1 MIVRSQQDTA
11 LSYLFR
17 GKALIIY
24 GPRQAGKT
32 TFSEQLLSILGKKTL
47 RLNGDDADTR
57 EAFLQPNAT
66 LIERIIGDHEVV
78 FIDEAQRIQ
87 DVGIVIKIIVDRFK
101 HIQVIATGSSSFE
114 LAGNINEPLTGRR
127 YEMQLL
133 PVSYDELVRHTDYLT
148 EQRLLEQR
156 LIYGSYPEI
165 VTDPTNSERHLKL
178 ITNSYLYKDLLV
190 LEQIKKPVLL
200 EKIVKAVALQIGSEV
215 NITEIGRLVQ
225 ADNKTVEKYI
235 DLLEKAF
242 VLFTVPAFSGNVRNE
257 IRKGRKIY
265 FYDNGIIN
273 AVINNFNPI
282 QNRTDVGALWENY
295 MISERKKLLNAKEV
309 DAKIYFWRT
318 TQQQEVDYIEEVKGE
333 LRVVEFKWNPV
344 ATARVPSTF
353 LTNYPNSRIAIVT
366 PANKDQFLTITDY
379 P

>member
-1 MIVRSQQDTA
+1 MIVRSQQDAA
-11 LSYLFR
+11 LAYLFK

-32 TFSEQLLSILGKKTL
+32 TFSEQLLDIIAKKTL

-57 EAFLQPNAT
+57 EVFLRPNAT

-87 DVGIVIKIIVDRFK
+87 DVGLVIKIIVDRFK
-101 HIQVIATGSSSFE
+101 DVQVIATGSSSFE

-133 PVSYDELVRHTDYLT
+133 PISYGELVNYTDYLT

-165 VTDPTNSERHLKL
+165 VTDPVNAEKHLKL
-178 ITNSYLYKDLLV
+178 IANSYLYKDLLV

-200 EKIVKAVALQIGSEV
+200 EKIVKAIALQVGGEV
-215 NITEIGRLVQ
+215 SITEIGRLVQ

-257 IRKGRKIY
+257 IKKGRKIY

-273 AVINNFNPI
+273 AVTNNFNPI
-282 QNRTDVGALWENY
+282 KNRNDVGALWENY
-295 MISERKKLLNAKEV
+295 IIGERKKMLNANEA
-309 DAKIYFWRT
+309 DARIYFWRT

-333 LRVVEFKWNPV
+333 LRAVEFKWNPD
-344 ATARVPSTF
+344 ASGRLPSTF
-353 LTNYPNSRIAIVT
+353 LNNYPKAKTNVVT
-366 PANKDQFLTITDY
+366 PANRDQFLTSMEF
-379 P
+379 

>member
-1 MIVRSQQDTA
+1 MIVRSQQNAA
-11 LSYLFR
+11 LTYLFK

-32 TFSEQLLSILGKKTL
+32 TFSEQLLDIIAKKTL

-57 EAFLQPNAT
+57 EVFLRPNAT

-87 DVGIVIKIIVDRFK
+87 DVGLVIKIIVDRFK
-101 HIQVIATGSSSFE
+101 DVQVIATGSSSFE

-133 PVSYDELVRHTDYLT
+133 PISYGELVNYTDYLT

-165 VTDPTNSERHLKL
+165 VTDPVNAEKHLKL
-178 ITNSYLYKDLLV
+178 IANSYLYKDLLV

-200 EKIVKAVALQIGSEV
+200 EKIVKAIALQVGGEV
-215 NITEIGRLVQ
+215 SITEIGRLVQ

-257 IRKGRKIY
+257 IKKGRKIY

-273 AVINNFNPI
+273 TVTNNFNPI
-282 QNRTDVGALWENY
+282 KNRNDVGALWENY
-295 MISERKKLLNAKEV
+295 IIGERKKMLNAKEA
-309 DAKIYFWRT
+309 DARIYFWRT

-333 LRVVEFKWNPV
+333 LRAVEFKWNPD
-344 ATARVPSTF
+344 ASGRLPSTF
-353 LTNYPNSRIAIVT
+353 LNNYPKAKTNVVT
-366 PANKDQFLTITDY
+366 PANRDQFLTSREF
-379 P
+379 

>member
-1 MIVRSQQDTA
+1 MITRSQQEAA
-11 LSYLFR
+11 LAHLFK

-32 TFSEQLLSILGKKTL
+32 TFSEQLLEIVAKKTL

-57 EAFLQPNAT
+57 EAFLRPNAT
-66 LIERIIGDHEVV
+66 LIERIIGDNEVV

-87 DVGIVIKIIVDRFK
+87 DVGLVIKIIVDRFK
-101 HIQVIATGSSSFE
+101 HVQVIATGSSSFE

-133 PVSYDELVRHTDYLT
+133 PISYEELVKYTDYLT

-165 VTDPTNSERHLKL
+165 VTDPVNAERHLKL
-178 ITNSYLYKDLLV
+178 IANSYLYKDLLV
-190 LEQIKKPVLL
+190 LEQVKKPVLL
-200 EKIVKAVALQIGSEV
+200 EKIVKAIALQVGSEV
-215 NITEIGRLVQ
+215 SVTEIGRLVQ

-257 IRKGRKIY
+257 IKKGRKIY

-273 AVINNFNPI
+273 AVTNNFNPI
-282 QNRTDVGALWENY
+282 KNRNDVGALWENY
-295 MISERKKLLNAKEV
+295 LISERKKFLNAKEL
-309 DAKIYFWRT
+309 DARTYFWRT

-333 LRVVEFKWNPV
+333 LRAVEFKWNPD
-344 ATARVPSTF
+344 ASAKFPSTF
-353 LTNYPNSRIAIVT
+353 LNNYPKAKNTLVT
-366 PANKDQFLTITDY
+366 PVNRDQFLTSSEF
-379 P
+379 

>member
-1 MIVRSQQDTA
+1 MIVRSQQDAA
-11 LSYLFR
+11 LAYLFK

-32 TFSEQLLSILGKKTL
+32 TFSEQLLDIIAKKTL

-57 EAFLQPNAT
+57 EVFLRPNAT

-87 DVGIVIKIIVDRFK
+87 DVGLVIKIIVDRFK
-101 HIQVIATGSSSFE
+101 DVQVIATGSSSFE

-133 PVSYDELVRHTDYLT
+133 PISYGELVNYTDYLT

-165 VTDPTNSERHLKL
+165 VTDPVNAEKHLKL
-178 ITNSYLYKDLLV
+178 IANSYLYKDLLV

-200 EKIVKAVALQIGSEV
+200 EKIVKAIALQVGGEV
-215 NITEIGRLVQ
+215 SITEIGRLVQ

-257 IRKGRKIY
+257 IKKGRKIY

-273 AVINNFNPI
+273 AVTNNFNPI
-282 QNRTDVGALWENY
+282 KNRNDVGALWENY
-295 MISERKKLLNAKEV
+295 IIGERKKMLNAKEA
-309 DAKIYFWRT
+309 DARIYFWRT

-333 LRVVEFKWNPV
+333 LRAVEFKWNPD
-344 ATARVPSTF
+344 ASGRLPSTF
-353 LTNYPNSRIAIVT
+353 LNNYPKAKTNVVT
-366 PANKDQFLTITDY
+366 PANRDQFLTSMEF
-379 P
+379 

>member
-1 MIVRSQQDTA
+1 MIVRSQQDAA
-11 LSYLFR
+11 LAYLFK

-32 TFSEQLLSILGKKTL
+32 TFSEQLLDIIAKKTL

-57 EAFLQPNAT
+57 EVFLRPNAT

-87 DVGIVIKIIVDRFK
+87 DVGLVIKIIVDRFK
-101 HIQVIATGSSSFE
+101 DVQVIATGSSSFE

-133 PVSYDELVRHTDYLT
+133 PISYGELVNYTDYLT

-165 VTDPTNSERHLKL
+165 VTDPVNAEKHLKL
-178 ITNSYLYKDLLV
+178 IANSYLYKDLLV

-200 EKIVKAVALQIGSEV
+200 EKIVKAIALQVGGEV
-215 NITEIGRLVQ
+215 SITEIGRLVQ

-257 IRKGRKIY
+257 IKKGRKIY

-273 AVINNFNPI
+273 AVTNNFNPI
-282 QNRTDVGALWENY
+282 KNRNDVGALWENY
-295 MISERKKLLNAKEV
+295 IIGERKKMLNANEA
-309 DAKIYFWRT
+309 DARIYFWRT

-333 LRVVEFKWNPV
+333 LRAVEFKWNPD
-344 ATARVPSTF
+344 ASGRLPSTF
-353 LTNYPNSRIAIVT
+353 LNNYPKAKTNVVT
-366 PANKDQFLTITDY
+366 PANRDQFLTSREF
-379 P
+379 

>member
-1 MIVRSQQDTA
+1 MIVRSQQEAA
-11 LSYLFR
+11 LAYLFK

-32 TFSEQLLSILGKKTL
+32 TFSEQLLAIVAKKTL

-57 EAFLQPNAT
+57 EAFLRPNAT
-66 LIERIIGDHEVV
+66 LIERIIGDNEVV

-87 DVGIVIKIIVDRFK
+87 DVGLVIKIIVDRFK
-101 HIQVIATGSSSFE
+101 HVQVIATGSSSFE

-133 PVSYDELVRHTDYLT
+133 PISYEELVRYTDYLT

-165 VTDPTNSERHLKL
+165 VTDPVNAEKHLKL
-178 ITNSYLYKDLLV
+178 ISNSYLYKDLLV

-200 EKIVKAVALQIGSEV
+200 EKIVKAIALQLGSEV
-215 NITEIGRLVQ
+215 SVTEIGRLVQ

-257 IRKGRKIY
+257 IKKGRKIY

-273 AVINNFNPI
+273 AVTNNFNSI
-282 QNRTDVGALWENY
+282 KNRNDVGALWENY
-295 MISERKKLLNAKEV
+295 LISERKKFLNAKEL
-309 DAKIYFWRT
+309 DARIYFWRT

-333 LRVVEFKWNPV
+333 LRAVEFKWNPH
-344 ATARVPSTF
+344 ASAKFPSTF
-353 LTNYPNSRIAIVT
+353 LNNYPKAKNTLVT
-366 PANKDQFLTITDY
+366 PANRDQFLTS
-379 P
+379 PEF

>member
-1 MIVRSQQDTA
+1 MVD
-11 LSYLFR
+11 
-17 GKALIIY
+17 
-24 GPRQAGKT
+24 
-32 TFSEQLLSILGKKTL
+32 KKTL

-57 EAFLQPNAT
+57 EAFLKPNAT

-87 DVGIVIKIIVDRFK
+87 DVGLVIKIIVDRFK
-101 HIQVIATGSSSFE
+101 HVQVIATGSSSFE

-133 PVSYDELVRHTDYLT
+133 PVSYAELVKYTDYLT

-165 VTDPTNSERHLKL
+165 ATDPVNAEKHLKL
-178 ITNSYLYKDLLV
+178 IANSYLYKDLLV
-190 LEQIKKPVLL
+190 LEQVKKPVLL
-200 EKIVKAVALQIGSEV
+200 EKIVKAIALQVGSEV
-215 NITEIGRLVQ
+215 SVTEIGRLVQ

-257 IRKGRKIY
+257 IKKGRKIY

-282 QNRTDVGALWENY
+282 KNRNDVGALWENY
-295 MISERKKLLNAKEV
+295 LISERKKFLNANEL

-318 TQQQEVDYIEEVKGE
+318 TQQQEVDYIEEIKGN
-333 LRVVEFKWNPV
+333 LRAIEFKWNSE
-344 ATARVPSTF
+344 ASARFPSTF
-353 LTNYPNSRIAIVT
+353 LTNYPKVKATLVT
-366 PANKDQFLTITDY
+366 PANRDQFLTSLEF
-379 P
+379 

>member
-1 MIVRSQQDTA
+1 MIVRSQQEVA
-11 LSYLFR
+11 LAYLFR

-32 TFSEQLLSILGKKTL
+32 TFSEQLLAIVAKKTL

-57 EAFLQPNAT
+57 EAFLRPNAT
-66 LIERIIGDHEVV
+66 LIERIIGDNEVI

-87 DVGIVIKIIVDRFK
+87 DVGLVIKIIVDRFK
-101 HIQVIATGSSSFE
+101 QVQVIATGSSSFE

-133 PVSYDELVRHTDYLT
+133 PISYEELVKYTDYLT

-165 VTDPTNSERHLKL
+165 VTDPVNAEKHLKL
-178 ITNSYLYKDLLV
+178 IANSYLYKDLLV

-200 EKIVKAVALQIGSEV
+200 EKIVKAIALQVGSEV
-215 NITEIGRLVQ
+215 SVTEIGRLVQ

-257 IRKGRKIY
+257 IKKGRKIY

-273 AVINNFNPI
+273 AVTNNFNPI
-282 QNRTDVGALWENY
+282 KNRNDVGALWENY
-295 MISERKKLLNAKEV
+295 LISERKKFLNAKEL

-333 LRVVEFKWNPV
+333 LRAVEFKWNPD
-344 ATARVPSTF
+344 ASAKFPSTF
-353 LTNYPNSRIAIVT
+353 LNNYPKAKNTLVT
-366 PANKDQFLTITDY
+366 PANRDQFLTSSEF
-379 P
+379 

>member
-1 MIVRSQQDTA
+1 MIVRSQQEAA
-11 LSYLFR
+11 LAYLFK

-32 TFSEQLLSILGKKTL
+32 TFSEQLLAIVAKKTL

-57 EAFLQPNAT
+57 EAFLRPNAM
-66 LIERIIGDHEVV
+66 LIERIIGDNEVV

-87 DVGIVIKIIVDRFK
+87 DVGLVIKIIVDRFK
-101 HIQVIATGSSSFE
+101 HVQVIATGSSSFE

-133 PVSYDELVRHTDYLT
+133 PISYEELVRYTDYLT

-165 VTDPTNSERHLKL
+165 VTDPVNAEKHLKL
-178 ITNSYLYKDLLV
+178 ISNSYLYKDLLV

-200 EKIVKAVALQIGSEV
+200 EKIVKAIALQLGSEV
-215 NITEIGRLVQ
+215 SVTEIGRLVQ

-257 IRKGRKIY
+257 IKKGRKIY

-273 AVINNFNPI
+273 AVTNNFNSI
-282 QNRTDVGALWENY
+282 KNRNDVGALWENY
-295 MISERKKLLNAKEV
+295 LISERKKFLNAKEL
-309 DAKIYFWRT
+309 DARIYFWRT

-333 LRVVEFKWNPV
+333 LRAVEFKWNPH
-344 ATARVPSTF
+344 ASAKFPSTF
-353 LTNYPNSRIAIVT
+353 LNNYPKAKNTLVT
-366 PANKDQFLTITDY
+366 PANRDQFLTS
-379 P
+379 PEF

>member
-1 MIVRSQQDTA
+1 MIVRNQQQAA
-11 LSYLFR
+11 LDSLFK

-32 TFSEQLLSILGKKTL
+32 TFSEQLLQIIGKKTL

-57 EAFLQPNAT
+57 EAFLRPNVT
-66 LIERIIGDHEVV
+66 LLERIIGDHEIV

-87 DVGIVIKIIVDRFK
+87 DIGVVIKIIVDRLK
-101 HIQVIATGSSSFE
+101 HVQVIATGSSSFE

-133 PVSYDELVRHTDYLT
+133 PISYDELVSYTDYLT

-156 LIYGSYPEI
+156 LIFGSYPEI
-165 VTDPTNSERHLKL
+165 VTDPVNAERHLKL
-178 ITNSYLYKDLLV
+178 IANSYLYKDLLV

-200 EKIVKAVALQIGSEV
+200 EKIVKALVLQVGSEV
-215 NITEIGRLVQ
+215 SVTEIGRLIQ

-242 VLFTVPAFSGNVRNE
+242 VLFTVPAFSGNVRTE
-257 IRKGRKIY
+257 IKKGRKIY

-273 AVINNFNPI
+273 AVTNNFNPL
-282 QNRTDVGALWENY
+282 QNRKDVGALWENY
-295 MISERKKLLNAKEV
+295 IISERKKFLNAKQL
-309 DAKIYFWRT
+309 DARIYFWRT
-318 TQQQEVDYIEEVKGE
+318 TLQQEVDYIEEVKGE
-333 LRVVEFKWNPV
+333 LRAFEFKWNSEASV
-344 ATARVPSTF
+344 RFPSTF
-353 LTNYPNSRIAIVT
+353 LTHYPRAKTSVIT
-366 PANKDQFLTITDY
+366 PANRDQFLTATDI

>member
-1 MIVRSQQDTA
+1 MIVRSQQDAA
-11 LSYLFR
+11 LSYLFK

-32 TFSEQLLSILGKKTL
+32 TFSEQLLDIIAKKTL

-57 EAFLQPNAT
+57 EMFLRPNAT
-66 LIERIIGDHEVV
+66 LIERIIGDHEVI

-87 DVGIVIKIIVDRFK
+87 DVGLVIKIIVDRFK
-101 HIQVIATGSSSFE
+101 HVQVIATGSSSFE

-133 PVSYDELVRHTDYLT
+133 PISYGELVNYTDYLT

-165 VTDPTNSERHLKL
+165 VTDPVNAEKHLKL
-178 ITNSYLYKDLLV
+178 IANSYLYKDLLV

-200 EKIVKAVALQIGSEV
+200 EKIVKAIALQVGGDVS
-215 NITEIGRLVQ
+215 ITEIGRLVQ

-257 IRKGRKIY
+257 IKKGRKIY

-273 AVINNFNPI
+273 AVTNNFNPI
-282 QNRTDVGALWENY
+282 QNRNDVGALWENY
-295 MISERKKLLNAKEV
+295 IIGERKKFLNAKEA
-309 DAKIYFWRT
+309 DARIYFWRT

-333 LRVVEFKWNPV
+333 LHAVEFKWNPD
-344 ATARVPSTF
+344 ASGRLPSTF
-353 LTNYPNSRIAIVT
+353 LNNYPKAKTNVVT
-366 PANKDQFLTITDY
+366 PANRDQFLTT
-379 P
+379 

>member
-1 MIVRSQQDTA
+1 MIRRSQQDAA
-11 LSYLFR
+11 LGYLFKS
-17 GKALIIY
+17 KALIIY

-32 TFSEQLLSILGKKTL
+32 TFSEQLLEMVDKKTL

-57 EAFLQPNAT
+57 EAFLKPNAT

-87 DVGIVIKIIVDRFK
+87 DVGLVIKIIVDRFK
-101 HIQVIATGSSSFE
+101 HVQVIATGSSSFE

-133 PVSYDELVRHTDYLT
+133 PVSYAELVKYTDYLT

-165 VTDPTNSERHLKL
+165 ATDPVNAEKHLKL
-178 ITNSYLYKDLLV
+178 IANSYLYKDLLV
-190 LEQIKKPVLL
+190 LEQVKKPVLL
-200 EKIVKAVALQIGSEV
+200 EKIVKAIALQVGSEV
-215 NITEIGRLVQ
+215 SVTEIGRLVQ

-257 IRKGRKIY
+257 IKKGRKIY

-282 QNRTDVGALWENY
+282 KNRNDVGALWENY
-295 MISERKKLLNAKEV
+295 LISERKKFLNANEL

-318 TQQQEVDYIEEVKGE
+318 TQQQEVDYIEEIKGN
-333 LRVVEFKWNPV
+333 LRAIEFKWNSE
-344 ATARVPSTF
+344 ASARFPSTF
-353 LTNYPNSRIAIVT
+353 LTNYPKVKATLVT
-366 PANKDQFLTITDY
+366 PANRDQFLTSLEF
-379 P
+379 

>member
-1 MIVRSQQDTA
+1 MIIRSQQDAA
-11 LSYLFR
+11 LAYLFK

-32 TFSEQLLSILGKKTL
+32 TFSEQLLKIVARKTL
-47 RLNGDDADTR
+47 RLNGDDADIR
-57 EAFLQPNAT
+57 EAFLRPNAT
-66 LIERIIGDHEVV
+66 LIERIIGDNEIV

-87 DVGIVIKIIVDRFK
+87 DVGLVIKIIVDRFK
-101 HIQVIATGSSSFE
+101 HVQVIATGSSSFE

-133 PVSYDELVRHTDYLT
+133 PISYEELVKYTDYLT

-165 VTDPTNSERHLKL
+165 VTDPVNAEKHLKL
-178 ITNSYLYKDLLV
+178 IANSYLYKDLLV

-200 EKIVKAVALQIGSEV
+200 EKIVKAIALQVGSEV
-215 NITEIGRLVQ
+215 SVTEIGRLVQ

-242 VLFTVPAFSGNVRNE
+242 VLFTVPAYSGNVRNE
-257 IRKGRKIY
+257 IKKGRKIY

-282 QNRTDVGALWENY
+282 QNRSDVGALWENY
-295 MISERKKLLNAKEV
+295 IISERKKLLNSKEL
-309 DAKIYFWRT
+309 DARIYFWRT
-318 TQQQEVDYIEEVKGE
+318 TQQQEVDYIEEVKGQI
-333 LRVVEFKWNPV
+333 RAVEFKWNPD
-344 ATARVPSTF
+344 ATARVPATF
-353 LTNYPNSRIAIVT
+353 LNNYPNSKTELVT
-366 PANKDQFLTITDY
+366 PANRDQFLTKTD
-379 P
+379 

>member
-1 MIVRSQQDTA
+1 MIVRSQQEAA
-11 LSYLFR
+11 LAYLFK

-32 TFSEQLLSILGKKTL
+32 TFSEQLLEIVARKAL

-57 EAFLQPNAT
+57 EAFLRPNAT
-66 LIERIIGDHEVV
+66 LIERIIGDNEVV

-87 DVGIVIKIIVDRFK
+87 DVGLVIKIIVDRFK
-101 HIQVIATGSSSFE
+101 HVQVIATGSSSFE

-133 PVSYDELVRHTDYLT
+133 PISYEELVKYTDFLT

-165 VTDPTNSERHLKL
+165 VTDPVNAEKHLKL
-178 ITNSYLYKDLLV
+178 IANSYLYKDLLV

-200 EKIVKAVALQIGSEV
+200 EKIVKAIALQVGSEV
-215 NITEIGRLVQ
+215 SIKEIGRLVQ

-257 IRKGRKIY
+257 IKKGRKIY

-273 AVINNFNPI
+273 AVTNNFNPI
-282 QNRTDVGALWENY
+282 KNRNDVGALWENY
-295 MISERKKLLNAKEV
+295 LISERKKFLNAKEL
-309 DAKIYFWRT
+309 DARIYFWRT
-318 TQQQEVDYIEEVKGE
+318 TQQQEVDYIEQVKGG
-333 LRVVEFKWNPV
+333 LRAVEFKWNPD
-344 ATARVPSTF
+344 ASAKFPSTF
-353 LTNYPNSRIAIVT
+353 LNNYPKAKNTLVT
-366 PANKDQFLTITDY
+366 PANRDQFLTS
-379 P
+379 PEF